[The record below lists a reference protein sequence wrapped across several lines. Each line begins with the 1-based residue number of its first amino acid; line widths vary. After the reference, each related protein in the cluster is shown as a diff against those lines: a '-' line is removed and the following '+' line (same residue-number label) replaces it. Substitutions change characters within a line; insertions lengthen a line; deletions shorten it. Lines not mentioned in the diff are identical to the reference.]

1 MDCSK
6 ALVFL
11 VVFFLFFP
19 KMGKSQ
25 LLELTEQ
32 VKYDTSYITA
42 YKDELTTRVFLS
54 RKQNGYNLSDR
65 LFSPWIQYR
74 TNDNLL
80 LGIGYTYSFLTFN
93 LAVKMPF
100 INKDDD
106 IYGASKYIDL
116 QTHFINRSYIVDLY
130 LQWNKG
136 YYIKN
141 PEDVFPGNKTY
152 RHL

>member
-54 RKQNGYNLSDR
+54 RKQSGSAPPITDHRPCAKYNSC
-65 LFSPWIQYR
+65 P
-74 TNDNLL
+74 
-80 LGIGYTYSFLTFN
+80 
-93 LAVKMPF
+93 
-100 INKDDD
+100 
-106 IYGASKYIDL
+106 
-116 QTHFINRSYIVDLY
+116 
-130 LQWNKG
+130 
-136 YYIKN
+136 
-141 PEDVFPGNKTY
+141 
-152 RHL
+152 